1 MKLTLVTGLTG
12 LLLLGTIV
20 ELLRRR
26 QLREKYGMLW
36 LAVLVIVIPLSLFPR
51 LLDNVAELLG
61 VASGVSLVL
70 FLGIVFLLL
79 VCVHLSWEV
88 SALEE
93 ETRTLAEDFAL
104 LRAADRRRTG
114 QPETN
119 WCRPMVNGKR
129 TLIIIPALN
138 ESGSIADVVGEVRGE
153 LPGVDVLVVDDG
165 STDRTAA
172 VAAAAGAL
180 VAKLPYNLGV
190 GGAMRLGYRYARDHD
205 YDVAIQIDA
214 DGQHDPRYVP
224 EARRPARRQ
233 RPGHRRPLR
242 RRGRLQGPRPPPLGD
257 GACSPRCCPGSPST
271 KLTDTTSGFRAANR
285 RVIEMFASWYPAEY
299 LGDTVETLVH
309 TARRGYRIRQ
319 VPVAMRKRMAGTP
332 SHSPAKA
339 MIYLGR
345 AFAVLT
351 LALIRR

>member
-1 MKLTLVTGLTG
+1 
-12 LLLLGTIV
+12 
-20 ELLRRR
+20 
-26 QLREKYGMLW
+26 
-36 LAVLVIVIPLSLFPR
+36 
-51 LLDNVAELLG
+51 
-61 VASGVSLVL
+61 
-70 FLGIVFLLL
+70 
-79 VCVHLSWEV
+79 
-88 SALEE
+88 
-93 ETRTLAEDFAL
+93 
-104 LRAADRRRTG
+104 
-114 QPETN
+114 
-119 WCRPMVNGKR
+119 MVNGKR
-129 TLIIIPALN
+129 VLIIIPALN

-172 VAAAAGAL
+172 VAAAAGAR

-190 GGAMRLGYRYARDHD
+190 GGAMRLGYRYARDND

-224 EARRPARRQ
+224 KLVDLLDDNVDLVIGARFAGEGDYSVR
-233 RPGHRRPLR
+233 
-242 RRGRLQGPRPPPLGD
+242 GPRRWAMVMLS
-257 GACSPRCCPGSPST
+257 AVLSKVAKT

-285 RVIEMFASWYPAEY
+285 RVIEMFAGWYPAEY

-309 TARRGYRIRQ
+309 TARRGYKIRQ

>member
-1 MKLTLVTGLTG
+1 
-12 LLLLGTIV
+12 
-20 ELLRRR
+20 
-26 QLREKYGMLW
+26 
-36 LAVLVIVIPLSLFPR
+36 
-51 LLDNVAELLG
+51 
-61 VASGVSLVL
+61 
-70 FLGIVFLLL
+70 
-79 VCVHLSWEV
+79 
-88 SALEE
+88 
-93 ETRTLAEDFAL
+93 
-104 LRAADRRRTG
+104 
-114 QPETN
+114 
-119 WCRPMVNGKR
+119 MVNGKR

-172 VAAAAGAL
+172 VAVAAGAR

-190 GGAMRLGYRYARDHD
+190 GGAMRLGYRYARDND

-224 EARRPARRQ
+224 KLVDLLDDNDLVIGARFAGEGDYNVR
-233 RPGHRRPLR
+233 
-242 RRGRLQGPRPPPLGD
+242 GPRRWAMVMLS
-257 GACSPRCCPGSPST
+257 AVLSRVAKT

-285 RVIEMFASWYPAEY
+285 RVIEMFAGWYPAEY

-309 TARRGYRIRQ
+309 TARRGYRIKQ

-332 SHSPAKA
+332 SHSPARA

>member
-1 MKLTLVTGLTG
+1 
-12 LLLLGTIV
+12 
-20 ELLRRR
+20 
-26 QLREKYGMLW
+26 
-36 LAVLVIVIPLSLFPR
+36 
-51 LLDNVAELLG
+51 
-61 VASGVSLVL
+61 
-70 FLGIVFLLL
+70 
-79 VCVHLSWEV
+79 
-88 SALEE
+88 
-93 ETRTLAEDFAL
+93 
-104 LRAADRRRTG
+104 
-114 QPETN
+114 
-119 WCRPMVNGKR
+119 MVNGKR

-172 VAAAAGAL
+172 VAAAAGAK

-224 EARRPARRQ
+224 KLVDLLDDNDLVIGARFAGEGDYNVR
-233 RPGHRRPLR
+233 
-242 RRGRLQGPRPPPLGD
+242 GPRRWAMVMLS
-257 GACSPRCCPGSPST
+257 AVLSRVAHT

-285 RVIEMFASWYPAEY
+285 RVIEMFAGWYPAEY

-339 MIYLGR
+339 MVYLGR

>member
-1 MKLTLVTGLTG
+1 
-12 LLLLGTIV
+12 
-20 ELLRRR
+20 
-26 QLREKYGMLW
+26 
-36 LAVLVIVIPLSLFPR
+36 
-51 LLDNVAELLG
+51 
-61 VASGVSLVL
+61 
-70 FLGIVFLLL
+70 
-79 VCVHLSWEV
+79 
-88 SALEE
+88 
-93 ETRTLAEDFAL
+93 
-104 LRAADRRRTG
+104 
-114 QPETN
+114 
-119 WCRPMVNGKR
+119 MVNGKR
-129 TLIIIPALN
+129 VLIIIPALN
-138 ESGSIADVVGEVRGE
+138 ESGSIAEVVGEVRGE

-172 VAAAAGAL
+172 VAAAAGAR

-190 GGAMRLGYRYARDHD
+190 GGAMRLGYRFARDHD

-224 EARRPARRQ
+224 KLVDLLDETDLVIGARFAGEGDYSVR
-233 RPGHRRPLR
+233 
-242 RRGRLQGPRPPPLGD
+242 GPRRWAMVMLSGVLSRV
-257 GACSPRCCPGSPST
+257 ART

-285 RVIEMFASWYPAEY
+285 RVIDMFATWYPVEY

-309 TARRGYRIRQ
+309 TARRGYTIRQ

>member
-1 MKLTLVTGLTG
+1 
-12 LLLLGTIV
+12 
-20 ELLRRR
+20 
-26 QLREKYGMLW
+26 
-36 LAVLVIVIPLSLFPR
+36 
-51 LLDNVAELLG
+51 
-61 VASGVSLVL
+61 
-70 FLGIVFLLL
+70 
-79 VCVHLSWEV
+79 
-88 SALEE
+88 
-93 ETRTLAEDFAL
+93 
-104 LRAADRRRTG
+104 
-114 QPETN
+114 
-119 WCRPMVNGKR
+119 MVNGKR
-129 TLIIIPALN
+129 VLIIIPALN

-172 VAAAAGAL
+172 VAAAAGAR

-190 GGAMRLGYRYARDHD
+190 GGAMRLGYRYARDNG

-224 EARRPARRQ
+224 KLVDLLDEVDLVIGARFAGEGDYSVR
-233 RPGHRRPLR
+233 
-242 RRGRLQGPRPPPLGD
+242 GPRRWAMVMLSMVLSKV
-257 GACSPRCCPGSPST
+257 ART

-285 RVIEMFASWYPAEY
+285 RVIEMFAGWYPAEY

-309 TARRGYRIRQ
+309 TARRGYTIRQ